1 MVIFIIMP
9 IQLSDIKGVE
19 AVNKLSSYSG
29 SNPYISALKKTFIEK
44 GKVQL
49 TATQEAYIIDNY
61 DKKPFKVDRV
71 IAISSYLGA
80 EFKEKYNLKF
90 IPERIYVGFILAE
103 NDKAF
108 HVYGKLTQKQVTN
121 EMYWLPKTQVL
132 DDPYFEPIDVEVDF
146 QKYID
151 LDILGRVPYEHQKEG
166 VKFLL
171 GRKKCIL
178 GDDMG
183 LGKGVVINTLAI
195 TPTGTKKFGE
205 LKVGDRIIGSNGKPC
220 NIIGVYPQ
228 GEKDIYKITFNDG
241 YSITTDGSHLWTV
254 SSCNSGENSKNREN
268 RYVTISTEQML
279 HEDLFLTQKGNGWN
293 EKRPYKFK
301 TYYKK
306 NNGNAKWQI
315 PIVKPIEFEDNG
327 DLPIEPYFLGLAL
340 GDGHFTKSSLVR
352 FSLHKD
358 DFHELLG
365 NYDIRSIITEG
376 NKTDCSI
383 NTYSN
388 EIKELG
394 LANTRSDNKFIPEI
408 YKYSTI
414 ENRLAILQGLMDT
427 DGHCMK
433 SKKNIF
439 SGTEYC
445 TVSERLADDVAE
457 IVHSLGGIVRKKSK
471 IGKYKKA
478 DGTVVECKRAY
489 RLNIKLPE
497 PFNPFRLKRKA
508 DAYITPKKYKVGR
521 YIKNIEPA
529 GKAETVCIAVDA
541 PDKLYVTE
549 HAIVT
554 HNTTQAIIAAM
565 ESGAKNILIVCPSST
580 KINWEREI
588 NMFQEYDTSIISGR
602 KWKPAKFTI
611 INFDILKNFHTVVKK
626 GIKPDETLTDII
638 DTKFDIMIVDEAH
651 FLKNNKSIRGMIIAD
666 IVNKMKM
673 EYVWLLTGTPVANRP
688 KDLYN
693 LLNIIDHP
701 LAENWQFY
709 VKRYCDGRQITIKLK
724 NGGTKK
730 TWLVDG
736 NSNLDELSVRIKN
749 SFLRRLK
756 NEVMDMPD
764 KVIVPT
770 HHELS
775 GSEHIEYEGL
785 WEDYLLKRAEEKK
798 RGVPDRDLVELIL
811 LRKFIAM
818 RAIPRTI
825 EMVEPI
831 LEEGN
836 KVIIFTSFADEL
848 LELQEHFGHN
858 CVVHHGSMSDR
869 DKQKSVDA
877 FQNNKNI
884 KVFIGNIISAGVG
897 ITLTA
902 ANTVIFN
909 SFDWVTGNN
918 EQGEDRSYR
927 IGQKD
932 NVTVYY
938 QLFEDTI
945 TTRMWYTLKYK
956 KSIIDKILG
965 VKVAEDEIITE
976 YIELE

>member
-1 MVIFIIMP
+1 MTLLYQKVIFIIMP

-49 TATQEAYIIDNY
+49 TAIQEAYIIDNY

-71 IAISSYLGA
+71 IAISTYLGS
-80 EFKEKYNLKF
+80 EFKEKYGLKF
-90 IPERIYVGFILAE
+90 APERIYVGFILAE

-108 HVYGKLTQKQVTN
+108 HVYGKLTQKQPVN

-178 GDDMG
+178 GDHMG
-183 LGKGVVINTLAI
+183 LGK
-195 TPTGTKKFGE
+195 
-205 LKVGDRIIGSNGKPC
+205 
-220 NIIGVYPQ
+220 
-228 GEKDIYKITFNDG
+228 
-241 YSITTDGSHLWTV
+241 
-254 SSCNSGENSKNREN
+254 
-268 RYVTISTEQML
+268 
-279 HEDLFLTQKGNGWN
+279 
-293 EKRPYKFK
+293 
-301 TYYKK
+301 TY
-306 NNGNAKWQI
+306 
-315 PIVKPIEFEDNG
+315 
-327 DLPIEPYFLGLAL
+327 
-340 GDGHFTKSSLVR
+340 
-352 FSLHKD
+352 
-358 DFHELLG
+358 
-365 NYDIRSIITEG
+365 
-376 NKTDCSI
+376 
-383 NTYSN
+383 
-388 EIKELG
+388 
-394 LANTRSDNKFIPEI
+394 
-408 YKYSTI
+408 
-414 ENRLAILQGLMDT
+414 M
-427 DGHCMK
+427 
-433 SKKNIF
+433 
-439 SGTEYC
+439 
-445 TVSERLADDVAE
+445 
-457 IVHSLGGIVRKKSK
+457 
-471 IGKYKKA
+471 
-478 DGTVVECKRAY
+478 
-489 RLNIKLPE
+489 
-497 PFNPFRLKRKA
+497 
-508 DAYITPKKYKVGR
+508 
-521 YIKNIEPA
+521 
-529 GKAETVCIAVDA
+529 
-541 PDKLYVTE
+541 
-549 HAIVT
+549 
-554 HNTTQAIIAAM
+554 AIISAM

-588 NMFQEYDTSIISGR
+588 HMFQEYSTSIISGR

-638 DTKFDIMIVDEAH
+638 DTKFDLMIVDEAH

-693 LLNIIDHP
+693 LLNIINHP

-775 GSEHIEYEGL
+775 ADEHIEYDGL
-785 WEDYLLKRAEEKK
+785 WEDYILKRAEEKK
-798 RGVPDRDLVELIL
+798 RGIPDRDLVELIL

-848 LELQEHFGHN
+848 LELQEHFGN
-858 CVVHHGSMSDR
+858 SCVVHHGSMSDR

-877 FQNNKNI
+877 FQNNKNV

-918 EQGEDRSYR
+918 EQGEDRSHR

>member
-1 MVIFIIMP
+1 MP
-9 IQLSDIKGVE
+9 IQLSDIKGIE
-19 AVNKLSSYSG
+19 AINKLNSYSG
-29 SNPYISALKKTFIEK
+29 SNPYINAIKKTLIEK
-44 GKVQL
+44 GKVSL
-49 TATQEAYIIDNY
+49 TAIQEAYIIDNY
-61 DKKPFKVDRV
+61 DKKPFKIDRV
-71 IAISSYLGA
+71 IAISSYLGS
-80 EFKEKYNLKF
+80 EFKEKHNLKF
-90 IPERIYVGFILAE
+90 IPERIYIGFILAE
-103 NDKAF
+103 NDKTF
-108 HVYGKLTQKQVTN
+108 HVYGKLTQKQTSN

-132 DDPYFEPIDVEVDF
+132 GDPYFEPINVEVDF

-178 GDDMG
+178 GLDMG
-183 LGKGVVINTLAI
+183 LGK
-195 TPTGTKKFGE
+195 
-205 LKVGDRIIGSNGKPC
+205 SM
-220 NIIGVYPQ
+220 
-228 GEKDIYKITFNDG
+228 
-241 YSITTDGSHLWTV
+241 V
-254 SSCNSGENSKNREN
+254 S
-268 RYVTISTEQML
+268 
-279 HEDLFLTQKGNGWN
+279 
-293 EKRPYKFK
+293 
-301 TYYKK
+301 
-306 NNGNAKWQI
+306 
-315 PIVKPIEFEDNG
+315 
-327 DLPIEPYFLGLAL
+327 
-340 GDGHFTKSSLVR
+340 
-352 FSLHKD
+352 
-358 DFHELLG
+358 
-365 NYDIRSIITEG
+365 
-376 NKTDCSI
+376 
-383 NTYSN
+383 
-388 EIKELG
+388 
-394 LANTRSDNKFIPEI
+394 
-408 YKYSTI
+408 
-414 ENRLAILQGLMDT
+414 
-427 DGHCMK
+427 
-433 SKKNIF
+433 
-439 SGTEYC
+439 
-445 TVSERLADDVAE
+445 
-457 IVHSLGGIVRKKSK
+457 
-471 IGKYKKA
+471 
-478 DGTVVECKRAY
+478 
-489 RLNIKLPE
+489 
-497 PFNPFRLKRKA
+497 
-508 DAYITPKKYKVGR
+508 
-521 YIKNIEPA
+521 
-529 GKAETVCIAVDA
+529 
-541 PDKLYVTE
+541 
-549 HAIVT
+549 
-554 HNTTQAIIAAM
+554 IIAAM
-565 ESGAKNILIVCPSST
+565 ESGMENILVVCPSST

-588 NMFQEYDTSIISGR
+588 HMFQEYNTSIISGR

-626 GIKPDETLTDII
+626 GIEPDETLTNII

-693 LLNIIDHP
+693 LLNIINHP

-775 GSEHIEYEGL
+775 ASEYIEYESL
-785 WEDYLLKRAEEKK
+785 WEGYLVKRAEEKK
-798 RGVPDRDLVELIL
+798 KGTPDRDLVELIL

-818 RAIPRTI
+818 KAIPHTI
-825 EMVEPI
+825 DMVEPI

-848 LELQEHFGHN
+848 LELQEHFGNN
-858 CVVHHGSMSDR
+858 CVVHHGSMSNR

-877 FQNNKNI
+877 FQNNKNV

-956 KSIIDKILG
+956 KNIIDRILG
-965 VKVAEDEIITE
+965 VKVADDEIITE
-976 YIELE
+976 YIEYE